1 MPVVVFQKNNI
12 SRASLFVLIPKT
24 GGSALVSFFQMIG
37 GKLFLHNENKFIL
50 DSMKCPTQHFHY
62 DLLNKFLNIEEFSF
76 SFAVVRNPISR
87 AKSDYLW
94 SYRNSPDLSRIP
106 NFEEWFTHKLEKYA
120 DNSYILDNHIRP
132 QSEFVGEGIKKFY
145 RYEDGLESIAEDV
158 LSNMSIR
165 INMKEEQNFVPL
177 VNTAAQ
183 NSKRNIKSD
192 DVEVSSD
199 AMGLLMEFYKEDFER
214 FYPTF

>member
-1 MPVVVFQKNNI
+1 M
-12 SRASLFVLIPKT
+12 
-24 GGSALVSFFQMIG
+24 
-37 GKLFLHNENKFIL
+37 HNENKFIL
-50 DSMKCPTQHFHY
+50 DFMKCPAQHFHY
-62 DLLNKFLNIEEFSF
+62 DLLKKFLNIEEFSF
-76 SFAVVRNPISR
+76 SFTVVRNPISR

-165 INMKEEQNFVPL
+165 INMKEDRNFVPL
-177 VNTAAQ
+177 KNTAAQ

-192 DVEVSSD
+192 DVKISSD
-199 AMGLLMEFYKEDFER
+199 AMDLLIEFYKEDFER
-214 FYPTF
+214 FYPTY